1 MEVQGIETFR
11 RVVVLTSL
19 VFSCIS
25 MIIIFVRPREC
36 DSNPALRRG
45 VIIACSVQLF
55 IFLLL
60 LLHYIHCGCLLRKL
74 GMVLGASYFGIVGL
88 MVWTQLIFF
97 QGEGC
102 GRVAVVYY
110 WWLAL
115 NVAIFY
121 VFIAYGL
128 SLWGAYL
135 CWAQEEE
142 EAIAQEA
149 MQHKFD
155 KMVAAG
161 KVDPEM
167 LMAPPQNP

>member
-19 VFSCIS
+19 LFSCIS
-25 MIIIFVRPREC
+25 ILIICLRPREC
-36 DSNPALRRG
+36 DSNPQLRRG

-74 GMVLGASYFGIVGL
+74 GMALGVSYFGIVGC

-97 QGEGC
+97 RGEGC
-102 GRVAVVYY
+102 MRVAVVYY

-115 NVAIFY
+115 NIGIFY

-155 KMVAAG
+155 KMVASG

-167 LMAPPQNP
+167 LCHPQNP

>member
-25 MIIIFVRPREC
+25 ILIICLRPREC
-36 DSNPALRRG
+36 DSNPELRRG

-74 GMVLGASYFGIVGL
+74 GMALGATYFGIVGC

-97 QGEGC
+97 RGEGC
-102 GRVAVVYY
+102 ARIAVVYY

-115 NVAIFY
+115 NIGIFY

-142 EAIAQEA
+142 EAIA
-149 MQHKFD
+149 
-155 KMVAAG
+155 
-161 KVDPEM
+161 
-167 LMAPPQNP
+167 